1 MDRQKWKKEKEW
13 KKKDGDRMMSSKMKR
28 NKAFCPHQP
37 HGAPELPALCCYFT
51 ELICV
56 TGFTSAG
63 LTLVLQ
69 EAADLPV
76 SSGGPLLAWSW

>member
-1 MDRQKWKKEKEW
+1 
-13 KKKDGDRMMSSKMKR
+13 MMSSKIKL

-51 ELICV
+51 ELICL
-56 TGFTSAG
+56 TGFTSRG

-69 EAADLPV
+69 EAADLPM
-76 SSGGPLLAWSW
+76 SSVGPVLAWSW